1 MSAATRRDPLSAFL
15 DSMPPRYRQQ
25 PFDGAAV
32 REHAAIASR
41 RAGAAAHAEI
51 WRRLP
56 RGGAVVCIVAD
67 DRPGLL
73 SFISAALV
81 VNRLEV
87 EAAQAYTRSESGE
100 AVDFFWVRR
109 DLGPLAPGSAGAAGA
124 AAPVLDADVAR
135 VAEVLRGLVT
145 GALTVDDV
153 AASARG
159 HRPRPTGATTHVRF
173 DETSEAGLAVLTV
186 ETTDRPGLLLAIT
199 RALHRARVQIV
210 ASEAT
215 TTDGR
220 VVDRFTLVELDGAPL
235 RASRRGV
242 LQVEVLAA
250 VDSLGR

>member
-25 PFDGAAV
+25 PFDGVAM
-32 REHAAIASR
+32 REHAAIVSR
-41 RAGAAAHAEI
+41 RGDAPAHAEV

-56 RGGAVVCIVAD
+56 RGAAVVCIVAD

-81 VNRLEV
+81 VNRLDV
-87 EAAQAYTRSESGE
+87 EAAQAYTRAETNE

-109 DLGPLAPGSAGAAGA
+109 DLGSLAASDAAA

-145 GALTVDDV
+145 GALTVDEV
-153 AASARG
+153 AASAREN
-159 HRPRPTGATTHVRF
+159 RPRSTGASTRVRF
-173 DETSEAGLAVLTV
+173 DETSDAGLAVLTV

-215 TTDGR
+215 TKDGR

>member
-1 MSAATRRDPLSAFL
+1 MLRRTMHAARPDPLSLFL
-15 DSMPPRYRQQ
+15 DSMPDRYRQQ
-25 PFDGAAV
+25 PFDGLAM
-32 REHAAIASR
+32 RQHAAIVAR
-41 RAGAAAHAEI
+41 RAGAPAHAEI

-56 RGGAVVCIVAD
+56 RGGAVVCVVAD
-67 DRPGLL
+67 DQPGLL

-81 VNRLEV
+81 VNGLDV
-87 EAAQAYTRSESGE
+87 EAAQAYTRVTGE

-109 DLGPLAPGSAGAAGA
+109 EGGLPS
-124 AAPVLDADVAR
+124 PVLEGDVTRIAG
-135 VAEVLRGLVT
+135 VLRQLVGGERT
-145 GALTVDDV
+145 IDDV
-153 AASARG
+153 AAAVRADRV
-159 HRPRPTGATTHVRF
+159 RPVGGATRVCF
-173 DETSEAGLAVLTV
+173 DGTNGSGLSVLTV
-186 ETTDRPGLLLAIT
+186 ETFDRPGLLLAIT

-235 RASRRGV
+235 RPGRRGV

>member
-25 PFDGAAV
+25 PFDGVAV
-32 REHAAIASR
+32 REHAAIVAR
-41 RAGAAAHAEI
+41 RAGSAAHAEI

-56 RGGAVVCIVAD
+56 RGGAVVCVVAD

-81 VNRLEV
+81 VNRLDV
-87 EAAQAYTRSESGE
+87 EAAQAYTRAEHGE

-109 DLGPLAPGSAGAAGA
+109 EIEHGGAGATS
-124 AAPVLDADVAR
+124 PLLDADIAR
-135 VAEVLRGLVT
+135 IAETLRGLVT

-153 AASARG
+153 AASAREN
-159 HRPRPTGATTHVRF
+159 RPRPGGATTRVRF
-173 DETSEAGLAVLTV
+173 DETSDTGLAVLTV

-215 TTDGR
+215 TKDGS